1 MEKAFGKTLSL
12 LCLALCLTFAVSA
25 CGGADPLVG
34 TWTDN
39 NEDGLT
45 ITFTQ
50 DHTFA
55 ISSESGTMLTGTYA
69 LDGETLELK
78 CDQASLQ
85 AGPWSIECINTND
98 KLNRRRHKR
107 KGKPFLFLFL
117 PCFFH

>member
-1 MEKAFGKTLSL
+1 MEKAFGKVLSL

-25 CGGADPLVG
+25 GGGADPLVG

-85 AGPWSIECINTND
+85 AGPWSIEGDVLTLTLD
-98 KLNRRRHKR
+98 DSVHQYQRQTES
-107 KGKPFLFLFL
+107 PSA
-117 PCFFH
+117 

>member
-1 MEKAFGKTLSL
+1 MEKAFGKVLSL

-85 AGPWSIECINTND
+85 AGPWSIEGDVLTLTLD
-98 KLNRRRHKR
+98 DSVHQYQRQTES
-107 KGKPFLFLFL
+107 PSA
-117 PCFFH
+117 

>member
-39 NEDGLT
+39 NEDGLA

-50 DHTFA
+50 DHAFA

-85 AGPWSIECINTND
+85 AGPWSIEGDVLTLTLD
-98 KLNRRRHKR
+98 DSVHQYQRQTES
-107 KGKPFLFLFL
+107 PSA
-117 PCFFH
+117 

>member
-1 MEKAFGKTLSL
+1 MEKAFGRALSFF
-12 LCLALCLTFAVSA
+12 CLALCLTFAVSA

-50 DHTFA
+50 DRTFA

-69 LDGETLELK
+69 LEGETLRLQ

-85 AGPWSIECINTND
+85 AGPWSIEGDILTLTLD
-98 KLNRRRHKR
+98 DSVHQYQRQDES
-107 KGKPFLFLFL
+107 PSA
-117 PCFFH
+117 